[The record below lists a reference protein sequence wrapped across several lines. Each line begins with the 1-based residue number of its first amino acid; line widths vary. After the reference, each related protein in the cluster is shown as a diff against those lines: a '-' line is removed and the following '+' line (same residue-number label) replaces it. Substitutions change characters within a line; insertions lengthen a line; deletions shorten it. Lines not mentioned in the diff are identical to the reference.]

1 MKDLKYLFAYTVP
14 LATLIS
20 FNSFGIGTYTA
31 VFYAFVVLPV
41 LDVVLGKSSNNL
53 TESKRE
59 EKKLNN
65 DKIKRIIKKSK
76 NLDKRKNFFDS
87 IIENFF

>member
-14 LATLIS
+14 LATPIS
-20 FNSFGIGTYTA
+20 FNSFGIGTHTA

-59 EKKLNN
+59 EKKLN
-65 DKIKRIIKKSK
+65 KI
-76 NLDKRKNFFDS
+76 FD
-87 IIENFF
+87 